1 MSSVVVEA
9 KPARMAIKSTLERI
23 TLFNLALDVNHHER
37 DELMNEL
44 MQNYVMETL
53 ESDST
58 SIYPNNDVM
67 SRVTQV
73 FA

>member
-1 MSSVVVEA
+1 MSRVVVEA
-9 KPARMAIKSTLERI
+9 KPARMAIKSTSERI
-23 TLFNLALDVNHHER
+23 TLFKLALDVNRHER

-44 MQNYVMETL
+44 MHTYIMDTL

-58 SIYPNNDVM
+58 SIYPCDNVL

>member
-1 MSSVVVEA
+1 MSSAVVEA
-9 KPARMAIKSTLERI
+9 KPARMAIKSTSERI
-23 TLFNLALDVNHHER
+23 AIFYLALDVNDHER

-44 MQNYVMETL
+44 MQNYIMETI

-58 SIYPNNDVM
+58 RVYPCDNVL